1 MNEIHVDS
9 GALPVLNEASYGS
22 LQRLE
27 REILETVFNAS
38 APGVN
43 GEPAGLRYIIICRL
57 LESEG
62 EDDRLKDAI
71 VNLLKKGLLI
81 TDRYNGRIFYQIRDE
96 HEVFLEAKIYGE

>member
-1 MNEIHVDS
+1 MREIDIDS
-9 GALPVLNEASYGS
+9 GTFPILDETFYRS
-22 LQRLE
+22 LQPLE
-27 REILETVFNAS
+27 REVLETVFNAS

-43 GEPAGLRYIIICRL
+43 GEPAGLRYVIICRL

-81 TDRYNGRIFYQIRDE
+81 TDRYNGRIFYQIREEDE
-96 HEVFLEAKIYGE
+96 AFLEAKLYSG